1 MRLYRRRPERTTSG
15 VRKPPPESSVPG
27 ENQTRGSRRNQL
39 RRGHGSPPVLSEV
52 PHELSIPL
60 RAPKSANGPRSNSF
74 RPDSPSTTN
83 LPRGRKAQPAPSP
96 YRTWSVPDASS
107 GPWLN
112 LHYALAAAC
121 PNCYARLHGRT
132 KKVDYSTKKTYT
144 IFVCSK
150 IRMIENNKAETT

>member
-1 MRLYRRRPERTTSG
+1 MEKTANNINQFTAHQKMVETSKTFHAAG
-15 VRKPPPESSVPG
+15 
-27 ENQTRGSRRNQL
+27 
-39 RRGHGSPPVLSEV
+39 
-52 PHELSIPL
+52 I
-60 RAPKSANGPRSNSF
+60 RSGAISGLF
-74 RPDSPSTTN
+74 Y
-83 LPRGRKAQPAPSP
+83 AAPSP
-96 YRTWSVPDASS
+96 YRTWFVPDASS

>member
-1 MRLYRRRPERTTSG
+1 MG
-15 VRKPPPESSVPG
+15 VRRCLARSLTSLAL
-27 ENQTRGSRRNQL
+27 L
-39 RRGHGSPPVLSEV
+39 RT
-52 PHELSIPL
+52 
-60 RAPKSANGPRSNSF
+60 PKSANGPRSNSF

-83 LPRGRKAQPAPSP
+83 LPRGRKTQPAPSP
-96 YRTWSVPDASS
+96 HRTWSVPDASS

>member
-1 MRLYRRRPERTTSG
+1 EDSA
-15 VRKPPPESSVPG
+15 
-27 ENQTRGSRRNQL
+27 
-39 RRGHGSPPVLSEV
+39 SPLT
-52 PHELSIPL
+52 I
-60 RAPKSANGPRSNSF
+60 
-74 RPDSPSTTN
+74 
-83 LPRGRKAQPAPSP
+83 
-96 YRTWSVPDASS
+96 PDASS